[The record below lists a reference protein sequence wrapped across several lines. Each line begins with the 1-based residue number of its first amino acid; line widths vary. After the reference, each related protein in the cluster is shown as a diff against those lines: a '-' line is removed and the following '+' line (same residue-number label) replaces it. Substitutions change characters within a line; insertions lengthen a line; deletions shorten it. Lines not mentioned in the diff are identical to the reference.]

1 MKNGILERW
10 GQIVQRKGALPA
22 VLMPDGSSARTL
34 AGIEAEAVE
43 IATMLGALPP
53 GSIVSLQAGNVA
65 AWPAMALGIWK
76 AGAGVLLLDHTLG
89 EGTRDAAEECCGA
102 MLRLQHDGAKIFGA
116 LLSNAPAKFPAPAP
130 HLIKLTSGTSGA
142 PRAILFTAEQLLAD
156 CDQICEAMGIG
167 ESDLNYGVV
176 AFSHSYGFSN
186 LITPLLCRGV
196 ALVAAQDA
204 LPRAISSGIA
214 ASGATVLP
222 AVPAVFHA
230 LSGVEGALPGLR
242 LCISAGAPLRVETA
256 DAFRAR
262 FGLKVHTFYGASECG
277 GIAYDGTDDAISL
290 PGFVGTS
297 MPGVQIGVS
306 SEGAVSVRSPAVGSG
321 YFPIGG
327 EELGGGEFRPADLLR
342 KLPDG
347 WQITGRRSDVINVG
361 GKKASPSEIEA
372 VLISHPGVR
381 EAVVFGVGNS
391 TRTET
396 VCACV
401 VADEGTDMA
410 GLKAWCAGRLPA
422 WQVPRAITR
431 VEAIPVNARGKISR
445 LELAARFADLV

>member
-1 MKNGILERW
+1 VK
-10 GQIVQRKGALPA
+10 QKGSLPA
-22 VLMPDGSSARTL
+22 VLTPDGASARTFD
-34 AGIEAEAVE
+34 GIEAEAHE
-43 IATMLGALPP
+43 IAAVIGTLAP

-65 AWPAMALGIWK
+65 AWPAMVLGIWK
-76 AGAGVLLLDHTLG
+76 AGAGVVLLDHTLG
-89 EGTRDAAEECCGA
+89 EGTRDAAEKCCGA
-102 MLRLQHDGAKIFGA
+102 VLRLQHDGTG
-116 LLSNAPAKFPAPAP
+116 LSKTSLDNAPASFPAVGPD
-130 HLIKLTSGTSGA
+130 LIKLTSGTSGA

-167 ESDLNYGVV
+167 EMDLNYGVV

-196 ALVAAQDA
+196 GLVAAQDA
-204 LPRAISSGIA
+204 LPRAIASGIA

-277 GIAYDGTDDAISL
+277 GIAYDGTEEAISL
-290 PGFVGTS
+290 PGFVGS
-297 MPGVQIGVS
+297 AMPGVRIEVS
-306 SEGAVSVRSPAVGSG
+306 PDGACSVRSAAVGTS
-321 YFPIGG
+321 YFPAES
-327 EELGGGEFRPADLLR
+327 EELGGGEFRPADLLQ
-342 KLPDG
+342 KLPEG

-372 VLISHPGVR
+372 VLISHPGVS
-381 EAVVFGVGNS
+381 EAAVFGVGNS
-391 TRTET
+391 ARTEA

-401 VADEGTDMA
+401 VAHEGTDLA
-410 GLKAWCAGRLPA
+410 GLKAWCSERLPA
-422 WQVPRAITR
+422 WQVPRAIAR

-445 LELAARFADLV
+445 PELAARFADLA